1 MQPYDANYL
10 KEKGI
15 KHMSFHAYVKM
26 MQNKLRDAGMSTDQV
41 HVLDDHVR
49 RRSEL
54 VGRRVARLL
63 TPLFQPMRLQ
73 PTIRWTS

>member
-1 MQPYDANYL
+1 L

-49 RRSEL
+49 PRPTPVRR
-54 VGRRVARLL
+54 RRVAR
-63 TPLFQPMRLQ
+63 R
-73 PTIRWTS
+73 R